1 MPQSRTRVFLYVVIL
16 LVIAGIALIW
26 WRTHQ
31 AGMGPSGQ
39 RARMRFL
46 YGGPLPVVV
55 DAAKQGDIN
64 LYLNGLGSVTPLV
77 TDTVRSQI
85 SGQLLEVDFKEGD
98 EVKKGQLLAVID
110 PRPYQVALEQ
120 AEGQLQQAQA
130 SLKDAQLDL
139 KRYQELA
146 TQDSIAQQQVDTQ
159 QATVLQD
166 EGVIKVDQ
174 AAIDNAK
181 LNLVYC
187 HITAPVAGVVGL
199 RQVDPG
205 NYVTPGDANGLVVLT
220 QIKPISV
227 EFTLPE
233 DNIPEVIRRLHAGEK
248 LEVDAFDRADTN
260 KLASGTL
267 TSVDNEV
274 DPSTGTFKLRATFAN
289 ADESLFPNQFVNARL
304 LLGVLHDVT
313 VIPTSA
319 VERGEQGDFV
329 YLIQQPQNVATARPV
344 KLGVTEGERVQ
355 VLSGLDDGDL
365 VVVDGA
371 DKLKE
376 GQAVTIQKAS
386 DALPSTGVPKT
397 PHHRKKKG
405 GWGGGGWG
413 GKQ

>member
-1 MPQSRTRVFLYVVIL
+1 MPQTRTRVFLYVVIL

-31 AGMGPSGQ
+31 AGMGPSGE

-55 DAAKQGDIN
+55 AAARQGDIN

-85 SGQLLEVDFKEGD
+85 SGQLLEVDFKEGE

-166 EGVIKVDQ
+166 EGVVKVDQ

-205 NYVTPGDANGLVVLT
+205 NYVTPSDANGLVVLT

-248 LEVDAFDRADTN
+248 LEVDAFDRDDTN

-289 ADESLFPNQFVNARL
+289 EDESLFPSQFVNARL

-313 VIPTSA
+313 IIPTSA

-329 YLIQQPQNVATARPV
+329 YLIEQPQNVATARPV

-355 VLSGLDDGDL
+355 VLSGLEDGDL